1 MAKVLPFRLQQ
12 CFDPFAMLSVQSSSE
27 TRLFRHLFDHVFG
40 SRYFRKYISYE
51 GDVFLAKVKKSKKI
65 TKKKKKKKKNEKKV
79 FVFNIIASELV
90 ALNCV
95 N

>member
-1 MAKVLPFRLQQ
+1 MQ
-12 CFDPFAMLSVQSSSE
+12 
-27 TRLFRHLFDHVFG
+27 
-40 SRYFRKYISYE
+40 
-51 GDVFLAKVKKSKKI
+51 
-65 TKKKKKKKKNEKKV
+65 KKKKKNKKKV